1 MGAFGVML
9 NWATHRR
16 DALGRERDL
25 PVLSVSLLVL
35 IAVVAAIPGAQRKM
49 QEHQLGR
56 VASELAGRHVS
67 VHCQDGAEAFVDAG
81 SELGWVRFSADGVP
95 EPRTLIKRAQCLDL
109 KSYLKH
115 RADPSWDE
123 MVAVHVLTHEAM
135 HMPVAKTRMTEELLG
150 AFADAFSPESI
161 TPMVTYLC
169 SEACTTTHGA
179 YSAAGGRYSRVFTG
193 IAPGWFAGKGNA
205 VTAEDIA
212 AHIEEI
218 EKQDGY
224 MVPNSTSD
232 EIMALAGLLS

>member
-1 MGAFGVML
+1 VSLSAAVGAFGVML

-35 IAVVAAIPGAQRKM
+35 TAVVAAIPGAQRKM

-95 EPRTLIKRAQCLDL
+95 EPRTLIKRAQCLQL

-135 HMPVAKTRMTEELLG
+135 HMRGER
-150 AFADAFSPESI
+150 
-161 TPMVTYLC
+161 
-169 SEACTTTHGA
+169 SEAVAECEA
-179 YSAAGGRYSRVFTG
+179 VQRD
-193 IAPGWFAGKGNA
+193 A
-205 VTAEDIA
+205 VTAA
-212 AHIEEI
+212 RLGASPAQAH
-218 EKQDGY
+218 
-224 MVPNSTSD
+224 
-232 EIMALAGLLS
+232 ALAVRYWQQVYPRMPDDYVTNECVPGGPLDEHLASSPWS